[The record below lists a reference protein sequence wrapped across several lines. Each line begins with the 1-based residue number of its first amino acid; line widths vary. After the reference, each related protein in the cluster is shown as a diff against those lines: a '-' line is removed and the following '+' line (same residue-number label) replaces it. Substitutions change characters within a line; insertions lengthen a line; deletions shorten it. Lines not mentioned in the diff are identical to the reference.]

1 MNDEHDNPP
10 VEAGTDNVTPQA
22 DDTSEDWDYFDPD
35 EDQDTEAV
43 TEEAETDDGT
53 GATDEEATPDETPA
67 EVEAAHDAVVTMADG
82 SKMKVADLI
91 QGQLRQSDYTRKAQ
105 EVATQRK
112 TLETESKRLESISQ
126 AFIDHLSS
134 LVPDAPEAALA
145 YQDPAKF
152 MQQKAIHEAALAKV
166 QELVKIGEQ
175 PKAIADGLTKQQRA
189 EKLAEENRMLAEKFP
204 ATAQREGRDKFFSDV
219 AATAEQVGFSLDELG
234 SVTDHRIFAAL
245 HYATLGMKAER
256 AREAARAKVSN
267 VPPVAPKRPGQGAKA
282 PTGNAEAMK
291 RLNRSGSIRDALA
304 IDWE

>member
-43 TEEAETDDGT
+43 TEDAETDDGT
-53 GATDEEATPDETPA
+53 EATDEEATPDETPA
-67 EVEAAHDAVVTMADG
+67 EVEATHDAVVTMADG

-189 EKLAEENRMLAEKFP
+189 EKLAEENRLLAEKFP
-204 ATAQREGRDKFFSDV
+204 VTAQREGRDKFFSDV
-219 AATAEQVGFSLDELG
+219 AATAEQVGFTLDELG
-234 SVTDHRIFAAL
+234 AVSDHRIFAAL
-245 HYATLGMKAER
+245 HYATLGMKAEK